1 MPSTRSGRMKRAAA
15 AVCGTPG
22 SGGSVVGSSHTTDSD
37 ARNIHGTDPQYLIE
51 KILRLKIHDS
61 RYWKEHCFALSAE
74 TMVDKAVDLKYVG
87 GTFGGNRQPTQFMCL
102 VLKMLQIQPAK
113 DIIVEFISNDDYK
126 YVAVLGAF
134 YLRLTGKA
142 TDVYAYL
149 EPLLSDYRKIRVKN
163 ATGHFE
169 MVHVDEL
176 IAKFLTEEYFFDI
189 ALPRLPARRSLELAH
204 LLEPRK
210 SALDEL
216 HLLEADE
223 EEGAVKDDT
232 DKKDKEREK
241 DKKRSASRSHSAK
254 RSSRE
259 RRRRSRS
266 SSRGRKDEKRDKRS
280 RSREKRSRSRDRR
293 SRSRDRRRRSRS

>member
-1 MPSTRSGRMKRAAA
+1 MAN
-15 AVCGTPG
+15 
-22 SGGSVVGSSHTTDSD
+22 TTDSD
-37 ARNIHGTDPQYLIE
+37 ARNVHGTDPQYLIE

-169 MVHVDEL
+169 LVHVDEL
-176 IAKFLTEEYFFDI
+176 ISKFLTEDYFFDI
-189 ALPRLPARRSLELAH
+189 ALPRLPARRSLELAK

-216 HLLEADE
+216 HLLEAENDE
-223 EEGAVKDDT
+223 EGEIAEPAKDDKKG
-232 DKKDKEREK
+232 DKEK
-241 DKKRSASRSHSAK
+241 DKKRSASRSKTPK
-254 RSSRE
+254 RSSRERRGRRSRSASRGRRGSEREKRSRSRE

-266 SSRGRKDEKRDKRS
+266 
-280 RSREKRSRSRDRR
+280 
-293 SRSRDRRRRSRS
+293 

>member
-1 MPSTRSGRMKRAAA
+1 MAN
-15 AVCGTPG
+15 
-22 SGGSVVGSSHTTDSD
+22 TTDSD

-169 MVHVDEL
+169 LVHVDEL
-176 IAKFLTEEYFFDI
+176 IAKFLTEDYFFDI

-216 HLLEADE
+216 HLLEGDE
-223 EEGAVKDDT
+223 EEGAVQAKPET
-232 DKKDKEREK
+232 SQKGKEKEK
-241 DKKRSASRSHSAK
+241 DTKRSASRSQSPK

-266 SSRGRKDEKRDKRS
+266 SSRRKDDKRDKRS
-280 RSREKRSRSRDRR
+280 RSRERRSRSRDRR

>member
-1 MPSTRSGRMKRAAA
+1 MAN
-15 AVCGTPG
+15 
-22 SGGSVVGSSHTTDSD
+22 TTDSD

-51 KILRLKIHDS
+51 KILRLKIHDA

-102 VLKMLQIQPAK
+102 ILKMLQIQPEK
-113 DIIVEFISNDDYK
+113 EIIIEFISNDDYK
-126 YVAVLGAF
+126 YVVVLGAF

-142 TDVYAYL
+142 TDVYKYL

-176 IAKFLTEEYFFDI
+176 VAKFLTEDYFFDI
-189 ALPRLPARRSLELAH
+189 ALPRLPSRRSLELANVLEPRRSALDDMH
-204 LLEPRK
+204 LLEG
-210 SALDEL
+210 
-216 HLLEADE
+216 DE
-223 EEGAVKDDT
+223 EEGEVEADKVT
-232 DKKDKEREK
+232 DKSKDKENKDKDKQKDKEKESEK
-241 DKKRSASRSHSAK
+241 DKEKERRKRSASRSDSS
-254 RSSRE
+254 RRSRE

-266 SSRGRKDEKRDKRS
+266 SSRRKDDR
-280 RSREKRSRSRDRR
+280 REKRSRSRDRR
-293 SRSRDRRRRSRS
+293 SKSRSRDRRRSHDRHRRSRS

>member
-1 MPSTRSGRMKRAAA
+1 MAN
-15 AVCGTPG
+15 
-22 SGGSVVGSSHTTDSD
+22 TTDSD

-51 KILRLKIHDS
+51 KILRLKIHDA

-102 VLKMLQIQPAK
+102 ILKMLQIQPEK
-113 DIIVEFISNDDYK
+113 EIIIEFISNDDYK
-126 YVAVLGAF
+126 YVCVLGAF

-142 TDVYAYL
+142 TDVYKYL

-176 IAKFLTEEYFFDI
+176 IAKFLTEDYFFDI
-189 ALPRLPARRSLELAH
+189 ALPRLPSRRSLELTNA
-204 LLEPRK
+204 LEPRK
-210 SALDEL
+210 SALDNM
-216 HLLEADE
+216 HLLEDDE
-223 EEGAVKDDT
+223 EEGEAEKDE
-232 DKKDKEREK
+232 KDKEKDKEKEKEK
-241 DKKRSASRSHSAK
+241 DRKRSASRSSSH
-254 RSSRE
+254 SRE

-266 SSRGRKDEKRDKRS
+266 RSGSRGKRDGRREKRSRSRERRS
-280 RSREKRSRSRDRR
+280 RSREKRSRSRGRR
-293 SRSRDRRRRSRS
+293 SSHERHRRSHS